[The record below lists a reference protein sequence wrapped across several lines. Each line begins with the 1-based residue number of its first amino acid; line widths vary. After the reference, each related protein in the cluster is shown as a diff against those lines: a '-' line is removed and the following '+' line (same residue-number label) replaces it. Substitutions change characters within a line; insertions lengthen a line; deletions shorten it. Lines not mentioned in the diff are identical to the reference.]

1 MANESK
7 FTHISVS
14 VDDDDDFV
22 IEAGAS
28 SVSANEVQ
36 PAAMPE
42 PEVALEP
49 GLAPASEL
57 EVAPEPELRS
67 ASASAVQ
74 PVVAPESEVA
84 SASKPAVKGY
94 HETTLAD
101 LEGEKMSGMQKGV
114 IVAAVL
120 AIIAFVVWYL
130 VL

>member
-42 PEVALEP
+42 PEV
-49 GLAPASEL
+49 
-57 EVAPEPELRS
+57 VPEPELQS

-120 AIIAFVVWYL
+120 AIVAFVVWYL
-130 VL
+130 V